1 MQILISKLAILLFMI
16 ILGYVGARKGIFNEA
31 FTKTASSLT
40 INVFLIGTI
49 LSSVITDIPD
59 IPASSLG
66 WMVLITAIDIALCC
80 VVGILGALPF
90 RKRTDKEPLI
100 MLLAALPNSMF
111 VGAPI
116 VQELYGGMGVFYLVL
131 TCLPFNLFLYTY
143 GVWRLEQGSG
153 SVKFQLREMVTP
165 PLISSLAALLIFA
178 FRIRMPDIVVD
189 LCELLGGATSPMSM
203 LVIGASLGSV
213 KLFDALR
220 QPLTYVAAF
229 LRLIVCPLVVWLVLR
244 MFVTDEVLLDTM
256 IINASVPSAVIVT
269 VLAIQ
274 HENNAQF
281 SSEAV
286 LVTMLLSMITM
297 PVVTWLLI

>member
-116 VQELYGGMGVFYLVL
+116 VQELYGGMGVFCSPACRS
-131 TCLPFNLFLYTY
+131 T
-143 GVWRLEQGSG
+143 
-153 SVKFQLREMVTP
+153 
-165 PLISSLAALLIFA
+165 SSCIPTA
-178 FRIRMPDIVVD
+178 
-189 LCELLGGATSPMSM
+189 CGGWSR
-203 LVIGASLGSV
+203 GAG
-213 KLFDALR
+213 A
-220 QPLTYVAAF
+220 
-229 LRLIVCPLVVWLVLR
+229 
-244 MFVTDEVLLDTM
+244 
-256 IINASVPSAVIVT
+256 
-269 VLAIQ
+269 
-274 HENNAQF
+274 
-281 SSEAV
+281 
-286 LVTMLLSMITM
+286 
-297 PVVTWLLI
+297 